1 MSDAAAEKSVI
12 PENPEDLKLIT
23 LARAAQART
32 EAHEGACLR
41 DTDGR
46 AYAAASV
53 HLEHLRLSAIAVAVA
68 MAVSSGADGVDGVAL
83 VGEEEP
89 SAADLE
95 IVRDLAVDGAVIR
108 WADARGTVQLMV
120 EL

>member
-1 MSDAAAEKSVI
+1 
-12 PENPEDLKLIT
+12 
-23 LARAAQART
+23 
-32 EAHEGACLR
+32 
-41 DTDGR
+41 
-46 AYAAASV
+46 
-53 HLEHLRLSAIAVAVA
+53 